1 MGSVLQNASAL
12 IVLPVNWFAKAA
24 MLAIIGMIFFSPL
37 RNASPATV
45 NINALPTADQPAPAL
60 NPAIVASPHPALS
73 TSSATSADRPAML
86 RDSAALNTSP
96 NQALLAPSA
105 ASHDPTV
112 SATKSRQ
119 DLPLLHDYQTI
130 IVGVFTFTIGIFTAI
145 NAFVNT
151 FIAKRS
157 REKEEK
163 LKRLAFLTIM
173 ERDIT
178 HISEQLLTAK
188 EIISTVDAVER
199 RGEIQRATGWIASVR
214 IAPELHMRIVD
225 QATD

>member
-86 RDSAALNTSP
+86 RDSGGVKHITESGSFSP
-96 NQALLAPSA
+96 VSGVARSDSQCYEVPSGSA
-105 ASHDPTV
+105 APARLSDDYCRSIHFYDRDIHGDKRIRQHVYRETVERKGGETQKTCLSHDHGKRYNPYL
-112 SATKSRQ
+112 R
-119 DLPLLHDYQTI
+119 
-130 IVGVFTFTIGIFTAI
+130 AI
-145 NAFVNT
+145 ADGQGNY
-151 FIAKRS
+151 
-157 REKEEK
+157 
-163 LKRLAFLTIM
+163 
-173 ERDIT
+173 
-178 HISEQLLTAK
+178 
-188 EIISTVDAVER
+188 
-199 RGEIQRATGWIASVR
+199 
-214 IAPELHMRIVD
+214 
-225 QATD
+225 